1 MSRETMLN
9 TIQKAVGQPRET
21 TVIPREYRL
30 ETGEQNLLVLLEER
44 IADYRANVHITND
57 IQSAVQEIL
66 ERLKITKV
74 AVPHDLPDWLPNHL
88 EQMVDHPKLEAREL
102 ENVQAVITG
111 SAFAIAETG
120 TIVLD
125 HGATQGRRV
134 LTLIP
139 DIHICIVFEKDIVDN
154 LPAATPRL
162 TSSIQAG
169 QPITFISG
177 PSATSD
183 IELNRVEGVHGPR
196 VLEVVLV
203 RINEGFNQL
212 VK

>member
-1 MSRETMLN
+1 MSRETMLK
-9 TIQKAVGQPRET
+9 TIKKAIGETRESNA
-21 TVIPREYRL
+21 IPRDYRL
-30 ETGEQNLLVLLEER
+30 ETGAKNLLELLKER
-44 IADYRANVHITND
+44 IEDYRANVHVTND
-57 IQSAVQEIL
+57 IQSAVEEIL
-66 ERLKITKV
+66 ERLKITKI
-74 AVPHDLPDWLPNHL
+74 AVPADLPDWLPNHL

-102 ENVQAVITG
+102 EQAQAVITG

-125 HGATQGRRV
+125 HSATQGRRV

-154 LPAATPRL
+154 LPAATSKL
-162 TSSIQAG
+162 SSSIQAG

-196 VLEVVLV
+196 VLEVILV
-203 RINEGFNQL
+203 RPL
-212 VK
+212 